1 MNLKKKNIRNDDIMD
16 VDNINV
22 DRILLD
28 KKSYKNI
35 LVYDILNKKVIDAN
49 PLRIRFNKVD
59 GIIMKKVVLQIVL
72 ILQESELI
80 HIVLYL

>member
-1 MNLKKKNIRNDDIMD
+1 MD

-35 LVYDILNKKVIDAN
+35 LVYDILNKNVIDAN

>member
-1 MNLKKKNIRNDDIMD
+1 MD
-16 VDNINV
+16 VDNIDV

-28 KKSYKNI
+28 KKTYKNI

-59 GIIMKKVVLQIVL
+59 GIIISEKKW
-72 ILQESELI
+72 
-80 HIVLYL
+80 YYR

>member
-1 MNLKKKNIRNDDIMD
+1 MD

-35 LVYDILNKKVIDAN
+35 LVYDILNKNVIDAN

-59 GIIMKKVVLQIVL
+59 GIIISEKKW
-72 ILQESELI
+72 
-80 HIVLYL
+80 YYR

>member
-1 MNLKKKNIRNDDIMD
+1 MD

>member
-1 MNLKKKNIRNDDIMD
+1 MMD
-16 VDNINV
+16 VDNIDV

>member
-1 MNLKKKNIRNDDIMD
+1 MD

-49 PLRIRFNKVD
+49 PLRIRFSKVD

>member
-1 MNLKKKNIRNDDIMD
+1 MD

-80 HIVLYL
+80 HIVLYLQKKIDSS

>member
-1 MNLKKKNIRNDDIMD
+1 MD
-16 VDNINV
+16 VDNIDV

-80 HIVLYL
+80 HIVLYLQKKIDSS

>member
-1 MNLKKKNIRNDDIMD
+1 MD
-16 VDNINV
+16 VDNIDV

-59 GIIMKKVVLQIVL
+59 GIIISEKKWYYRQ
-72 ILQESELI
+72 
-80 HIVLYL
+80 H

>member
-1 MNLKKKNIRNDDIMD
+1 MD

-59 GIIMKKVVLQIVL
+59 GIIMKKVVLQKVL

>member
-1 MNLKKKNIRNDDIMD
+1 MD

-59 GIIMKKVVLQIVL
+59 RIIMKKVVLQIVL

>member
-1 MNLKKKNIRNDDIMD
+1 MD

-80 HIVLYL
+80 QIVLYL

>member
-1 MNLKKKNIRNDDIMD
+1 MD
-16 VDNINV
+16 VDNIDV
-22 DRILLD
+22 DRILLE

-59 GIIMKKVVLQIVL
+59 GIIISEKKW
-72 ILQESELI
+72 
-80 HIVLYL
+80 YYR

>member
-1 MNLKKKNIRNDDIMD
+1 MD

-59 GIIMKKVVLQIVL
+59 GIIMKKVVLQRVL

-80 HIVLYL
+80 QIVLYL

>member
-1 MNLKKKNIRNDDIMD
+1 MD

-28 KKSYKNI
+28 KISYKNI

>member
-1 MNLKKKNIRNDDIMD
+1 MD
-16 VDNINV
+16 VDNIDV
-22 DRILLD
+22 DRILLE

-59 GIIMKKVVLQIVL
+59 GIIISEKKWYYRQ
-72 ILQESELI
+72 
-80 HIVLYL
+80 Y

>member
-1 MNLKKKNIRNDDIMD
+1 MNLKKKNIKNDDIMD

>member
-1 MNLKKKNIRNDDIMD
+1 MNLKKIYIRNDDIMD
-16 VDNINV
+16 VDNIDV

-59 GIIMKKVVLQIVL
+59 GIIISEKKW
-72 ILQESELI
+72 
-80 HIVLYL
+80 YYR

>member
-1 MNLKKKNIRNDDIMD
+1 MD

-59 GIIMKKVVLQIVL
+59 GIIISEKKW
-72 ILQESELI
+72 
-80 HIVLYL
+80 YYR